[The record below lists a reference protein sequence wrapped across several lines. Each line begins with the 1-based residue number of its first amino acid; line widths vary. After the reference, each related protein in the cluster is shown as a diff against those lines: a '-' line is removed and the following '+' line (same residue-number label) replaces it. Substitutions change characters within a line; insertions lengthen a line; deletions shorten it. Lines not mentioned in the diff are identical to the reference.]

1 MINPL
6 TGGLEFVR
14 AEKNLKENSGFSDV
28 NENFCPVMS
37 FLPIEE
43 KLKLVKEV
51 GEEIINEDEL
61 KKLFET
67 KKMPVCYDGLNQ
79 VDVCTLLKVFSEL
92 SMSTD

>member
-14 AEKNLKENSGFSDV
+14 AEKNGKENSGFSDV

-43 KLKLVKEV
+43 KLKLRK
-51 GEEIINEDEL
+51 I
-61 KKLFET
+61 LFLL
-67 KKMPVCYDGLNQ
+67 D
-79 VDVCTLLKVFSEL
+79 CT
-92 SMSTD
+92 